1 MPVSDGHLCI
11 FLWVKATAS
20 LQVILAVLE
29 MEGGEQK
36 LHFRRNLE
44 VLVLVDM
51 LGDESGSTAPM
62 LADKTEL
69 FGLAVSLLSKM
80 VNRVV
85 ADGITKLSAGQN
97 AAPGSL
103 GGLEGLSRACQ
114 QHPRSAVEA
123 AVQTSSCEGVAKWDC
138 TSAYSAYERMSVVFQ
153 VASCVA

>member
-1 MPVSDGHLCI
+1 M

-20 LQVILAVLE
+20 LQVILVVLE

-85 ADGITKLSAGQN
+85 ADGITIGIQL
-97 AAPGSL
+97 L
-103 GGLEGLSRACQ
+103 C
-114 QHPRSAVEA
+114 
-123 AVQTSSCEGVAKWDC
+123 C
-138 TSAYSAYERMSVVFQ
+138 VFGKRIRTI
-153 VASCVA
+153 